1 MKNKVS
7 AESGQCFQTIL
18 PLGCW
23 TPVYKRKQK
32 VWQRADS
39 VKRQLIALWQGRYCV
54 DALSRNMG
62 VYGAIG
68 RVCRMRG

>member
-1 MKNKVS
+1 MKNKVY

-32 VWQRADS
+32 MWQRALKQCQKAIDNALA
-39 VKRQLIALWQGRYCV
+39 VAAIALMLLAGIWVFMVQLAEYAG
-54 DALSRNMG
+54 
-62 VYGAIG
+62 
-68 RVCRMRG
+68 